1 MYNDD
6 VPRYEYDQ
14 VVSEKERLSDII
26 WRAKDWVRDA
36 LYADDLERCK
46 SILYDVERELERA

>member
-1 MYNDD
+1 MYSDN
-6 VPRYEYDQ
+6 VSRSEYDQ
-14 VVSEKERLSDII
+14 VVDENRDLKDII

-46 SILYDVERELERA
+46 SILYDIERELERA